1 MERKYCK
8 QLIEQATTDSGLA
21 WRIYDEP
28 HKKHHKV
35 DLAYSADYGPAKN
48 YTWFIDLIKKD
59 VKKLNP
65 NFEMSEWCSL
75 MAYTE
80 GSFFKPHT
88 DASSYDAYLSA
99 GYNLNKEFE
108 GGDYII
114 KGHTIYPDIG
124 ELFTFGRDDVH
135 EVTEITKGTR
145 FSVHFAIKNTQKSLF

>member
-1 MERKYCK
+1 M
-8 QLIEQATTDSGLA
+8 
-21 WRIYDEP
+21 
-28 HKKHHKV
+28 V
-35 DLAYSADYGPAKN
+35 
-48 YTWFIDLIKKD
+48 
-59 VKKLNP
+59 
-65 NFEMSEWCSL
+65 
-75 MAYTE
+75 YTE

-99 GYNLNKEFE
+99 GYNLNKGFK

-124 ELFTFGRDDVH
+124 ELFTFGRDDMH